1 MKKLVTLLLVII
13 LIWYCVPKFHNILDR
28 NIEYRDTNVSN
39 EIQNTEA
46 ISKEAKKSYSIDY
59 FKQIKLGDTKE
70 DLISQLGKPNRID
83 ESEYSFKW
91 YVYNQYKN
99 KFAMVGVENNTV
111 VALYCNSINSDEMQ
125 NIKIGDNREE
135 IRKVYQPLEYKKKGN
150 TRYIITSNDQ
160 YDIFHIENKYITVF
174 YDIYN
179 ENQVCSYQIIRDD
192 AENSLDS
199 MYPNESEELKKSY
212 ELQTID
218 LTNSVRE
225 KRGLNK
231 LVYSE
236 MATKSSRKHS
246 LDMINENYFDHMNKK
261 QQTPFDRMKNEGIVY
276 RGAGENI
283 AAGQASAI
291 YAHEAWMNSE
301 GHRKNILGNYKY
313 IGVGVE
319 FGGHYTIYYTQNFYI

>member
-1 MKKLVTLLLVII
+1 MKKLVTLCLVII
-13 LIWYCVPKFHNILDR
+13 LIWYCVPKFRDILDR
-28 NIEYRDTNVSN
+28 DIEYRDTNVLNKIENS
-39 EIQNTEA
+39 ESM
-46 ISKEAKKSYSIDY
+46 SKEVKENYSIDNL
-59 FKQIKLGDTKE
+59 KRIKLGDTKE
-70 DLISQLGKPNRID
+70 HLISQIGKPNRID

-99 KFAMVGVENNTV
+99 KFAMVGVENNIV
-111 VALYCNSINSDEMQ
+111 VALYSNSINSDEMK
-125 NIKIGDNREE
+125 NLKIGDNRDE
-135 IRKVYQPLEYKKKGN
+135 IRKINQPLEYKKKGN
-150 TRYIITSNDQ
+150 TRYIITSDDQ
-160 YDIFHIENKYITVF
+160 YDIFHIEHKYITVF

-179 ENQVCSYQIIRDD
+179 ENKVCSYQVISDD

-199 MYPNESEELKKSY
+199 MYPQESDILKESY
-212 ELQTID
+212 ELQVID

-231 LVYSE
+231 LTYSE
-236 MATKSSRKHS
+236 KATKSARKHS

-283 AAGQASAI
+283 AAGQVSAI